1 MSDTA
6 CLCLQTYVFT
16 KSWRFKAINR
26 RTLQDE
32 MHDGHH
38 MGEVAL
44 TDQAKPEHA
53 TNGLA
58 NGHTNGGFGM
68 FFSQS
73 SQSDEYPPQVPD
85 QWAPALLESGS
96 PYRAG
101 GIFNASSAGD
111 YECQA
116 TICL

>member
-16 KSWRFKAINR
+16 KSWRFKAVNR
-26 RTLQDE
+26 RALQDE
-32 MHDGHH
+32 EVHDGHN

-68 FFSQS
+68 SFSQS
-73 SQSDEYPPQVPD
+73 SLSILP
-85 QWAPALLESGS
+85 
-96 PYRAG
+96 
-101 GIFNASSAGD
+101 SA
-111 YECQA
+111 
-116 TICL
+116 

>member
-16 KSWRFKAINR
+16 KSWRFKAVNR
-26 RTLQDE
+26 RALQEEE

-53 TNGLA
+53 TNRLA

-68 FFSQS
+68 SYSKPEYS
-73 SQSDEYPPQVPD
+73 SQMPD
-85 QWAPALLESGS
+85 QGAP
-96 PYRAG
+96 
-101 GIFNASSAGD
+101 SSVGLPVLQMAFVMHPLRG
-111 YECQA
+111 
-116 TICL
+116 L

>member
-16 KSWRFKAINR
+16 KSWRFKAVNR
-26 RTLQDE
+26 RALQDE
-32 MHDGHH
+32 EVHDGHN

-44 TDQAKPEHA
+44 TDLAKPEHA

-68 FFSQS
+68 SFSQS
-73 SQSDEYPPQVPD
+73 RPPAPLQVGLPVLHVASVMHSL
-85 QWAPALLESGS
+85 QGLVIVGKWFAWKLPCLLTQ
-96 PYRAG
+96 
-101 GIFNASSAGD
+101 IM
-111 YECQA
+111 
-116 TICL
+116 

>member
-1 MSDTA
+1 M
-6 CLCLQTYVFT
+6 FT

-26 RTLQDE
+26 RALQDE
-32 MHDGHH
+32 EVHDGHK

-68 FFSQS
+68 SFRQS
-73 SQSDEYPPQVPD
+73 SLEFLPKCLTSGHQPPQ
-85 QWAPALLESGS
+85 S
-96 PYRAG
+96 
-101 GIFNASSAGD
+101 
-111 YECQA
+111 
-116 TICL
+116 